1 MKISEVYK
9 KYNIPENLQEHMYR
23 VAAVGFIVAELLEK
37 KIELDV
43 DIIVTELLLH
53 DMGNIVKFDF
63 GPHIKFSEEETE
75 RLKKVRAEFIAKYG
89 NEEHIATSKIAEE
102 LGVDIRV
109 QELLE
114 DCGSSKLAMA
124 IDSTDWYAKICT
136 YADLRVAPYGVVSV
150 EERFNDVIKR
160 YEGRDHAL
168 ANREKTE
175 KKKELGLIL
184 EQQIQEQSSSPLSLI
199 NDAMIAPIVKGFK
212 NYNLI

>member
-9 KYNIPENLQEHMYR
+9 KYNIPENLQEHMYKA
-23 VAAVGFIVAELLEK
+23 AAVGFIVAGLLEK

-53 DMGNIVKFDF
+53 DMGNIIKFDF
-63 GPHIKFSEEETE
+63 GPHIEFSKEETE
-75 RLKKVRAEFIAKYG
+75 KLKKVKADFIEKYG
-89 NEEHIATSKIAEE
+89 SEEHVATSKIAEE

-114 DCGSSKLAMA
+114 DSGSSKLMAA

-136 YADLRVAPYGVVSV
+136 YADLRVAPYGIVSV
-150 EERFNDVIKR
+150 EERFADIIKR
-160 YEGRDHAL
+160 YKGRDHAL
-168 ANREKTE
+168 SDLEKTE

-184 EQQIQEQSSSPLSLI
+184 EQQIQEQAPTSLSLI
-199 NDAMIAPIVKGFK
+199 NEAMIAPTVKGFR
-212 NYNLI
+212 NYTLV